1 MEENVGKIWD
11 RLITRAASD
20 RYPQAQVSLD
30 EMHKPVGIL
39 FRALGGDGGLRVEA
53 ASAIQQ
59 HARRRWIQRLAGT
72 GKRVELAWRDEESLR
87 LPAQL
92 DVFPQRELNRELY
105 LWLAALAAESHLA
118 GDNWFTRNQWLT
130 CRVLQRYPGLQKRY
144 ERLVTAQL
152 ALRPELTTL
161 SHEEA
166 RQEQA
171 IQQALQHPGQVTR
184 LPSSRRA
191 PQPVWLWLYPAP
203 AREQEQTTAALEEC
217 EAATDGQSQ
226 NATDQRRRQGE
237 RVDMP
242 DGKSGLLFYRFETL
256 LSWADYIKVDRCT
269 DDEDD
274 LDAANQVLDDLDKVS
289 VARDTRASA
298 KRLKFD
304 LDLPSAAHDDTP
316 LGAGIYYPEWDYRKQ
331 QLLKDYCS
339 VQPMLASDAV
349 ASALP
354 AHLRRMAQRLRAQFE
369 ALALSPTWHRGQ
381 MDGSEIDIDAY
392 LQHLTQQLQG
402 DANCEQGLYRE
413 LRRGKRDMAT
423 LVLAD
428 LSLSTDS
435 WINNE
440 MRVIDVIRDALYL
453 FAEAL
458 AATGDRFAMYGF
470 SSLKRQHVRINWL
483 KGFKEKYNA
492 RIRGR
497 LAAIRPGFYTRMG
510 AAIRHSTSILQHQP
524 ASQRLL
530 LILTDGKPN
539 DLDQYEGRYGAEDT
553 RRAILEARKLGVR
566 PFCVTIDDEA
576 SSYLPHLFG
585 SSSYVVIRRPA
596 QLPRRLPLLYAQLTA

>member
-1 MEENVGKIWD
+1 
-11 RLITRAASD
+11 
-20 RYPQAQVSLD
+20 
-30 EMHKPVGIL
+30 
-39 FRALGGDGGLRVEA
+39 
-53 ASAIQQ
+53 
-59 HARRRWIQRLAGT
+59 
-72 GKRVELAWRDEESLR
+72 
-87 LPAQL
+87 
-92 DVFPQRELNRELY
+92 
-105 LWLAALAAESHLA
+105 
-118 GDNWFTRNQWLT
+118 
-130 CRVLQRYPGLQKRY
+130 
-144 ERLVTAQL
+144 
-152 ALRPELTTL
+152 
-161 SHEEA
+161 
-166 RQEQA
+166 
-171 IQQALQHPGQVTR
+171 
-184 LPSSRRA
+184 
-191 PQPVWLWLYPAP
+191 
-203 AREQEQTTAALEEC
+203 
-217 EAATDGQSQ
+217 
-226 NATDQRRRQGE
+226 
-237 RVDMP
+237 
-242 DGKSGLLFYRFETL
+242 
-256 LSWADYIKVDRCT
+256 
-269 DDEDD
+269 
-274 LDAANQVLDDLDKVS
+274 
-289 VARDTRASA
+289 
-298 KRLKFD
+298 
-304 LDLPSAAHDDTP
+304 
-316 LGAGIYYPEWDYRKQ
+316 
-331 QLLKDYCS
+331 
-339 VQPMLASDAV
+339 
-349 ASALP
+349 
-354 AHLRRMAQRLRAQFE
+354 LRRMAQRLRAQFE